1 MSYQLLS
8 RFSSID
14 FMVIIRNTME
24 SFILITMEKY
34 CVLADIYVD
43 KCYRYK
49 CTYVNKFY
57 RDTLW
62 KKNYPEQSFSPSS
75 PPSLSRYLG
84 IFLSVATLHVFI
96 TLRVVHSVSIYI
108 YSYLKILART
118 HP

>member
-1 MSYQLLS
+1 
-8 RFSSID
+8 
-14 FMVIIRNTME
+14 ME

-62 KKNYPEQSFSPSS
+62 KKNYPEQSFSLSS

-108 YSYLKILART
+108 YPYLKILAHT